1 MKNWQKNAL
10 KITVFISFFFQSHL
24 TIANEFPIDPNIQKR
39 TFENGLTYY
48 IKENS
53 KPENKVE
60 LRLMIKAGSM
70 MEEDHQRGL
79 AHLLEHTAFNGS
91 KNFPKN
97 SIDEYFNSIGLNLG
111 SHFNAYTSFGVTVY
125 EIQIPTNV
133 EGALDKG
140 LLFFS
145 DIIKNL
151 DLTDESFEKERKIV
165 EEEVLSAL
173 TGGTKYQDIFYEELL
188 KGSKYPERLPQ
199 GDLEIIR
206 NFKYQ
211 DAVDFYNKWYQP
223 ENIGL
228 FIVGDVNKNE
238 TSKIVEKYF
247 SKIPNETINNEIDFT
262 IPEYTE
268 DKFLN
273 FQDEKENRIE
283 FTIYKKSNFDKI
295 NTKENYRKDI
305 LRHLTYDI
313 FQKRLDE
320 ISYSN
325 DPDFISSAIRSFN
338 FNDDYLFEYFFVNL
352 TKDNLERGITRL
364 YTEAERVLKY
374 GFNESELKEAKDR
387 YLLSSEENLL
397 NSKTK
402 SSTSYIGEL
411 MRNFTKEE
419 MISGIEYELK
429 LDREL
434 IPTLTINEVNEYF
447 SKLFNDGNKFIE
459 IKSPP
464 NIQNLPNLN
473 EIKAIQNNVKKQD
486 IKPYE
491 NKQLE
496 RIKITDDLKG
506 SKIIKKTK
514 IPSTGIQKI
523 ILENGITIFLK
534 PTDFEENIIYFQSR
548 SDGGYSTADN
558 KLLPSAKLTNNILE
572 LADIGNLK
580 KVDLRKLYPAKSLN
594 VYPVISRFQEGVD
607 GYSTS
612 QFLEEMF
619 MLIYQNF
626 YHLNF
631 DKKTV
636 ENFKAEKIDRY
647 NHLSQDPR
655 FEFDKN
661 FYETMYNNH
670 PRALYSDVEFYKKI
684 NFDDVKYFYE
694 DRFKDAKDFIFTF
707 VGDFEIAKIEPYIE
721 KYLGSLKT
729 TSREESFVDHN
740 IRFKKD
746 YQLFLYE
753 EENPLNLNNMRFYNG
768 NFKNTLKER
777 FKFYF
782 IEEILNELLME
793 EVREKNN
800 LVYSISAT
808 SYDLKKFPTES
819 YSFIINYSSSLKN
832 EEEVNQQIDNVIN
845 RFIDND
851 YEDVKFENAKKKLLN
866 DYEENLKK
874 NIYWEGVIL
883 QNHTYG
889 EPISRIKF
897 IDTIINSTTRREL
910 SKLAK
915 QVFRKD
921 YLNVVEK
928 LNKK

>member
-1 MKNWQKNAL
+1 
-10 KITVFISFFFQSHL
+10 
-24 TIANEFPIDPNIQKR
+24 
-39 TFENGLTYY
+39 
-48 IKENS
+48 
-53 KPENKVE
+53 
-60 LRLMIKAGSM
+60 
-70 MEEDHQRGL
+70 
-79 AHLLEHTAFNGS
+79 
-91 KNFPKN
+91 
-97 SIDEYFNSIGLNLG
+97 
-111 SHFNAYTSFGVTVY
+111 
-125 EIQIPTNV
+125 
-133 EGALDKG
+133 
-140 LLFFS
+140 
-145 DIIKNL
+145 
-151 DLTDESFEKERKIV
+151 
-165 EEEVLSAL
+165 
-173 TGGTKYQDIFYEELL
+173 
-188 KGSKYPERLPQ
+188 
-199 GDLEIIR
+199 
-206 NFKYQ
+206 
-211 DAVDFYNKWYQP
+211 
-223 ENIGL
+223 
-228 FIVGDVNKNE
+228 
-238 TSKIVEKYF
+238 
-247 SKIPNETINNEIDFT
+247 
-262 IPEYTE
+262 
-268 DKFLN
+268 
-273 FQDEKENRIE
+273 
-283 FTIYKKSNFDKI
+283 
-295 NTKENYRKDI
+295 
-305 LRHLTYDI
+305 
-313 FQKRLDE
+313 
-320 ISYSN
+320 
-325 DPDFISSAIRSFN
+325 
-338 FNDDYLFEYFFVNL
+338 
-352 TKDNLERGITRL
+352 
-364 YTEAERVLKY
+364 
-374 GFNESELKEAKDR
+374 
-387 YLLSSEENLL
+387 
-397 NSKTK
+397 
-402 SSTSYIGEL
+402 

-434 IPTLTINEVNEYF
+434 IPTLTINEVNQYF

-464 NIQNLPNLN
+464 NIQNLPDLN
-473 EIKAIQNNVKKQD
+473 EIKAIQSNAKKQD

-491 NKQLE
+491 NKELE

-558 KLLPSAKLTNNILE
+558 KLLPSAKLTSNILE
-572 LADIGNLK
+572 LANIGNLK

-594 VYPVISRFQEGVD
+594 VYPIINQFQEGVD

-647 NHLSQDPR
+647 NNLSQDPR

-832 EEEVNQQIDNVIN
+832 EEEVNQQIDDVIN
-845 RFIDND
+845 RFIDN
-851 YEDVKFENAKKKLLN
+851 
-866 DYEENLKK
+866 
-874 NIYWEGVIL
+874 
-883 QNHTYG
+883 
-889 EPISRIKF
+889 
-897 IDTIINSTTRREL
+897 EL
-910 SKLAK
+910 
-915 QVFRKD
+915 
-921 YLNVVEK
+921 
-928 LNKK
+928 